1 MPEMTSSPYIHEYDN
16 FEYAYHAGSKLWL
29 HDIGHIQLDEEQIAE
44 LKKLAYKP
52 HTNLDEYEPTKIG
65 LFHSTQHHGHEEW
78 LAMEARA
85 TDEWI
90 ENTHTFVQW
99 WFPLMEKSQS
109 ISSAPVLT
117 LADVDYKRND
127 LDQIRQI
134 QWMASRMMRFY
145 ESSDHWVCHYNH
157 NHLRITRIIKSLR
170 LLAGNEP
177 ADDWKQWLFH
187 TVKNEKDALHRI
199 NSTTVDLWLSA

>member
-1 MPEMTSSPYIHEYDN
+1 MINPYQHKYAN
-16 FEYAYHAGSKLWL
+16 FEDAYKAGSKIWMHKETDYVNLS
-29 HDIGHIQLDEEQIAE
+29 LDELYE
-44 LKKLAYKP
+44 LIPLAYRP
-52 HTNLDEYEPTKIG
+52 HTNLDEYEPTEIG
-65 LFHSTQHHGHEEW
+65 LFHSVQHHGNDEW

-90 ENTHTFVQW
+90 ENTHTFIQW

-127 LDQIRQI
+127 PDQVRQI

-145 ESSDHWVCHYNH
+145 ESSDHWVCRYNH
-157 NHLRITRIIKSLR
+157 NHLRITRIIRSLR

-177 ADDWKQWLFH
+177 ADDWKQWLFCYLGDRANKIDPKA
-187 TVKNEKDALHRI
+187 VEFWRKA
-199 NSTTVDLWLSA
+199 